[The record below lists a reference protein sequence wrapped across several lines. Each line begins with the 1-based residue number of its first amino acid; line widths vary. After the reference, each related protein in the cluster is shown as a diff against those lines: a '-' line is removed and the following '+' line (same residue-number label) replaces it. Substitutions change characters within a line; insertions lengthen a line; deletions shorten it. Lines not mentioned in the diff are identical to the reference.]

1 MEEGAI
7 DEFESSINL
16 CFGDHPFIFSG
27 EADLWSFAHCGEAS
41 VERSPRWRLALSH
54 QLGGRQDRATATT
67 EPCKRAGC
75 RLFGDP
81 RRDLAPCFAV
91 SFSLG
96 GSCLLPGDGP
106 PEGLCALMTKF
117 KEAGFAVY
125 IVGGAIRDAMLY
137 GSWRAVIDWDL
148 ATSALP
154 HQVEALFP
162 HTIPQ
167 GREHGTVRVLSGD
180 IEAEVTTF
188 RIEGGYSDHR
198 RPDTVSFTGQI
209 QKDLQRRDFTI
220 GAMAYDPLVQEFVDP
235 YGGREDLEGRLL
247 RAVGD
252 PRLRLA
258 EDHLRMLRAVRFA
271 STLAFQ
277 LEESLAQAIC
287 EASHNIGTIAPE
299 RIAMELVKILRGPD
313 PARGLLLLQ
322 ELGLLREV
330 MPQLGP
336 DLELSLGIIAQTP
349 PVLDLRIA
357 AMLWGSSE
365 EVARDILSRLRFPR
379 SLVERV
385 LLLLGWQQ
393 INPQGWTEHQMR
405 QFLSQVGKGRALDL
419 VALWRGEARSR
430 GEDTLKLEAQLE
442 HLVILAG
449 QDLPL
454 RLEDIAMDGRG
465 VMELLAMESGPGVGK
480 ILNSLLAKVIEN
492 PALNNEAALQQLVL
506 KWKE

>member
-1 MEEGAI
+1 
-7 DEFESSINL
+7 
-16 CFGDHPFIFSG
+16 
-27 EADLWSFAHCGEAS
+27 
-41 VERSPRWRLALSH
+41 
-54 QLGGRQDRATATT
+54 
-67 EPCKRAGC
+67 
-75 RLFGDP
+75 
-81 RRDLAPCFAV
+81 
-91 SFSLG
+91 
-96 GSCLLPGDGP
+96 
-106 PEGLCALMTKF
+106 
-117 KEAGFAVY
+117 
-125 IVGGAIRDAMLY
+125 
-137 GSWRAVIDWDL
+137 
-148 ATSALP
+148 
-154 HQVEALFP
+154 
-162 HTIPQ
+162 
-167 GREHGTVRVLSGD
+167 
-180 IEAEVTTF
+180 
-188 RIEGGYSDHR
+188 
-198 RPDTVSFTGQI
+198 
-209 QKDLQRRDFTI
+209 
-220 GAMAYDPLVQEFVDP
+220 
-235 YGGREDLEGRLL
+235 
-247 RAVGD
+247 
-252 PRLRLA
+252 
-258 EDHLRMLRAVRFA
+258 
-271 STLAFQ
+271 
-277 LEESLAQAIC
+277 
-287 EASHNIGTIAPE
+287 
-299 RIAMELVKILRGPD
+299 MELVKILRGPD